1 MCWHNDSDDRD
12 DENRFLSRLRL
23 QEEVL
28 VAYSLDHTNDV
39 DLGTNDQISWERPRW
54 WSVVD
59 DDRTEDA
66 FLYRILHFRTV
77 YITRPNHMKTCRVFQ
92 ASYKLQ

>member
-39 DLGTNDQISWERPRW
+39 DLGTNDQIS
-54 WSVVD
+54 
-59 DDRTEDA
+59 
-66 FLYRILHFRTV
+66 
-77 YITRPNHMKTCRVFQ
+77 
-92 ASYKLQ
+92 